1 MAEINGR
8 AAAEIAAG
16 RKVEVDSQGKVFC
29 AVAEMPTTWTAAA
42 SDIVGSG
49 IVIPKGSRL
58 VDLPLVSNGAGTAS
72 QTLNVGLRDNKTK
85 VAIDATGIVN
95 ALAISSAGISSP
107 ATGTLLIT
115 GQRYILAADAEIYFT
130 FSAHTPTANQPI
142 RVEVGYLAA

>member
-16 RKVEVDSQGKVFC
+16 RKVEIDTQGKEFK
-29 AVAEMPTTWTAAA
+29 AVCEMPTTWTAAA
-42 SDIVGSG
+42 SDIVGTG
-49 IVIPKGSRL
+49 VVIPKGSRF
-58 VDLPLVSNGAGTAS
+58 VGLPLVSNGAGTAS
-72 QTLNVGLRDNKTK
+72 QTLSVGIRDAKTK
-85 VAIDATGIVN
+85 VAIDATGLVN
-95 ALAISSAGISSP
+95 ALAITAAAMAGV

-115 GQRYILAADAEIYFT
+115 GQRYVTPVDVEIYFT